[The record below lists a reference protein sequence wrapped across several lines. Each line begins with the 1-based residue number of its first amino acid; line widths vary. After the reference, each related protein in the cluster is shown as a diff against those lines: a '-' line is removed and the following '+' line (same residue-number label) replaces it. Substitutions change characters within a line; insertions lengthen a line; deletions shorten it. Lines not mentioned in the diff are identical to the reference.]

1 MCSTG
6 WATSPKLAGTS
17 IRRLPGRWYADVWL
31 VYASADQLRNV
42 SILSPDTPPMAL
54 PLRLK
59 GLSANA
65 DGLYLLEDLERRF
78 AEAIDLYETF

>member
-1 MCSTG
+1 
-6 WATSPKLAGTS
+6 
-17 IRRLPGRWYADVWL
+17 
-31 VYASADQLRNV
+31 
-42 SILSPDTPPMAL
+42 MAL